1 MTVFLPAGGMTPR
14 GGEYGARPRSQYMTI
29 LINAYIP
36 QTGMT
41 DSALRCDLLWWK
53 RI

>member
-1 MTVFLPAGGMTPR
+1 VFLPGGGMTPR

-36 QTGMT
+36 QSDTA
-41 DSALRCDLLWWK
+41 DSAPRCDFLG
-53 RI
+53 